1 MLFRKQIYF
10 EFPLLTLQRLFIFK
24 HCFKLIISVNRKAV
38 GILLIL
44 SLALHQLVKAQNGRY
59 SGMGDASVM
68 LSDFW
73 SAFGNQA
80 GLASITVPEAG
91 ICYYN
96 QYLMWETGTQTGAYV
111 LPTQS
116 GNFAASFSRYGY
128 SLYSENNIGLAYARN
143 FGSIWS
149 ASLQFDYLFYN
160 QSDDYG
166 NQGAFLFELGII
178 TKPIENLSIG
188 AHLYNPARAKLSNY
202 QNERVPTV
210 MRFGLGYQFDEWV
223 LVTLETEKDLEQKAR
238 VKCGLEYQPVTS
250 LFLRAGVLTQPN
262 QFSLGMGYTI
272 QNFTT
277 DFSFVTHESLPISS
291 QLSFKYTF
299 N

>member
-1 MLFRKQIYF
+1 
-10 EFPLLTLQRLFIFK
+10 LLPLQRLLIFNS
-24 HCFKLIISVNRKAV
+24 CFKLIKSVNRKAIA
-38 GILLIL
+38 ILIIL
-44 SLALHQLVKAQNGRY
+44 SFTFPNWIKAQNGRFT
-59 SGMGDASVM
+59 GMGDASVM

-80 GLASITVPEAG
+80 GLASIIQPEAG
-91 ICYYN
+91 ISYYN
-96 QYLMWETGTQTGAYV
+96 QYMMWETGTQIGAFV
-111 LPTQS
+111 LPTRS
-116 GNFAASFSRYGY
+116 GNFAASFSHYGY
-128 SLYSENNIGLAYARN
+128 SLYSENNLGLAYARN
-143 FGSIWS
+143 FGTIWS

-178 TKPIENLSIG
+178 AKPIEKLSIG
-188 AHLYNPARAKLSNY
+188 AHLYNPARAKLSDY
-202 QNERVPTV
+202 QNERVPTI

-223 LVTLETEKDLEQKAR
+223 LVTLETEKDLEQNAR

-250 LFLRAGVLTQPN
+250 LFLRAGLLTQPN
-262 QFSLGMGYTI
+262 QFSLGLGYKI

-277 DFSFVTHESLPISS
+277 DISFITHESLPIST